1 MSDLQLISPP
11 MITYEGDIFG
21 MIPSP
26 PVGLA
31 CLAAYVRENGF
42 SVTVLDC
49 FGEAPCVS
57 GEYRKEFVR
66 IGFSQDEIIKRI
78 DPDACLVGISIHSG
92 MTAAFCLSLALE
104 IKKRLGKPVVMGGAH
119 ASTTYGELLEQG
131 IDYAIIGEGEGPL
144 LDLMQRIVAG
154 ESCAGIPGVAMAGA
168 ALPPAE
174 GRVVVMDDLPF
185 PAWDLV
191 PLEKY
196 WSLGMSHSPVSGRFV
211 PVITSRGCPFN
222 CSFCSTPKISGRN
235 WRSYSPER
243 AVQEIKHLQ
252 KTLGVKD
259 IFIQDDNFNFDSDRV
274 IALCDLLALENI
286 PVRLSLPSGVRL
298 EKMNSEVIDA
308 LARGGFH
315 YLCLAPESGSEKVR
329 NAMQKP
335 LQEKRLMEVQRQ
347 CRKNRIR
354 TGAFIIIG
362 TPGETSG
369 DVLKTAIMIAKLLW
383 YGVDDVSIFIYSPV
397 PGSTMVSACEDIMPK
412 DYLGVCWTP
421 RWRKQYKRISRSR
434 KLLYGEYMILKLL
447 FQPLSGFRHLRNIR
461 RKAFET
467 KGEMALSRLLSN
479 RLFSRSNLPWGD
491 SE

>member
-11 MITYEGDIFG
+11 MITYKGDIFG

-31 CLAAYVRENGF
+31 CLAAYARENGF
-42 SVTVLDC
+42 GVSVLDC
-49 FGEAPCVS
+49 FGEAPYVS
-57 GEYRKEFVR
+57 SGYREEFVR
-66 IGFSQDEIIKRI
+66 IGLSQDEIIKRI
-78 DPDACLVGISIHSG
+78 DPDARLVGISVHSG

-104 IKKRLGKPVVMGGAH
+104 IKQRLGKPVVMGGAH

-131 IDYAIIGEGEGPL
+131 IDYVVIGEGEGPL
-144 LDLMQRIVAG
+144 LELIQRIAAN
-154 ESCAGIPGVAMAGA
+154 ENCANIPGVATAGA
-168 ALPPAE
+168 AEPPAE
-174 GRVVVMDDLPF
+174 GKAVIMDDLPF

-222 CSFCSTPKISGRN
+222 CAFCSTPKISGRN

-243 AVQEIKHLQ
+243 VVREIKHLQ
-252 KTLGVKD
+252 ETLGVKD
-259 IFIQDDNFNFDSDRV
+259 VFIQDDNFNFDSDRV
-274 IALCDLLALENI
+274 IALCDLLAQEAL

-298 EKMNSEVIDA
+298 EKMSVEVIDA
-308 LARGGFH
+308 LSQGGFH

-329 NAMQKP
+329 NNMRKP
-335 LQEKRLMEVQRQ
+335 LREDKLMEIQQQ
-347 CRKNRIR
+347 CRKSCIR

-362 TPGETSG
+362 TPGETAV

-383 YGVDDVSIFIYSPV
+383 HGVDDVSIFIYSPV
-397 PGSTMVSACEDIMPK
+397 PGSTMISECEDTMPE

-421 RWRKQYKRISRSR
+421 RWRKQFRSLSRVR
-434 KLLYGEYMILKLL
+434 KLLYCVYMLLKLL
-447 FQPLSGFRHLRNIR
+447 FQPLSGFRHLRNIM
-461 RKAFET
+461 RKTFET

-491 SE
+491 PE